1 VEFYDWLLALHVLAA
16 FSLVAAL
23 VLYSAVIAFSWN
35 LAVPSDVARLF
46 RVSRVGDVAIAV
58 GLLGTLVLGVWLAI
72 DSDEY
77 QVWDG
82 WIIAALVLWVLSME
96 TGRRAGAV
104 YTGARDRARALLAE
118 GRDTPQPELTA
129 MLRSTK
135 GLAFFAANVV
145 LILALVVVMIYKP
158 GA

>member
-1 VEFYDWLLALHVLAA
+1 MEFYDWLLALHVLAA

-23 VLYSAVIAFSWN
+23 VLYSVVIAFSWN

-58 GLLGTLVLGVWLAI
+58 GSIGTLVLGIWLAI
-72 DSDEY
+72 DSDDY

-82 WIIAALVLWVLSME
+82 WVIAALVLWALSMA
-96 TGRRAGAV
+96 TGSRAGTA
-104 YTGARDRARALLAE
+104 YNATRDRARALVAE

-129 MLRSTK
+129 MLRSTRP
-135 GLAFFAANVV
+135 LAFFVANVV
-145 LILALVVVMIYKP
+145 LIVALLVLMIYKP

>member
-23 VLYSAVIAFSWN
+23 VLYSVVIAVSWA
-35 LAVPSDVARLF
+35 LDVP
-46 RVSRVGDVAIAV
+46 GDVVRMFRITRIGDAALVV
-58 GLLGTLVLGVWLAI
+58 GSIGTLVLGIWLAI
-72 DSDEY
+72 DSDDY

-82 WIIAALVLWVLSME
+82 WVIAALVLWVVSMA
-96 TGRRAGAV
+96 TGGRTGAV
-104 YTGARDRARALLAE
+104 YNAARDRARALVAE
-118 GRDTPQPELTA
+118 GRDAPNSELAA

-135 GLAFFAANVV
+135 GLAFHAATVV
-145 LILALVVVMIYKP
+145 LVVALLIVMIYKP